1 MFYFTIIILAVLL
14 IVLKT
19 FTVVPAHETKVKERL
34 GKFNKIL
41 TPGFH
46 FMIPFFDR
54 LAYQH
59 DMREQVIDIPSQTC
73 ITRDNIQVDVD
84 GVVYLK
90 VMDAE
95 KASYG
100 IGDYI
105 RASINLAQTT
115 MRSEIGKMDLDNT
128 FSERDAINE
137 NIVRE
142 IDIASDPWG
151 IKVLRYEIRNISPSA
166 HMIETMEKQMEA
178 ERQKRAE
185 ITLANGEKEARINI
199 STADRQEKINLSEG
213 ERQSQINL
221 AEGKASEISALA
233 EATAFSIKRISDALS
248 KPGGQEALKVK
259 LIEQFIEEFGKVI
272 TRSKIT
278 VVPSQLA
285 NIKGLFE
292 GIGKIT
298 RNDRSADTD

>member
-1 MFYFTIIILAVLL
+1 MFYSTVVFLLILF

-19 FTVVPAHETKVKERL
+19 FIIVPTHQSMVKERL
-34 GKFNKIL
+34 GKFNKTL
-41 TPGFH
+41 EPGFH
-46 FMIPFFDR
+46 FLIPFFDKI
-54 LAYQH
+54 AYRH
-59 DMREQVIDIPSQTC
+59 DIREQVLDIPSQNC
-73 ITRDNIQVDVD
+73 ITKDNIQVEVD

-90 VMDAE
+90 VMDVE

-100 IGDYI
+100 IGDYQ

-115 MRSEIGKMDLDNT
+115 MRSEIGKMDLDHT

-142 IDIASDPWG
+142 IDLASDPWG

-185 ITLANGEKEARINI
+185 ITLANAEKEATINL
-199 STADRQEKINLSEG
+199 STAERQEKINYSEG
-213 ERQSQINL
+213 KQQSQINH
-221 AEGKASEISALA
+221 AEGKAKEISSLA
-233 EATAFSIKRISDALS
+233 EATAFSIKRISDALD
-248 KPGGQEALKVK
+248 KPGGSEALKVK
-259 LIEQFIEEFGKVI
+259 LIEQFIDEFGKIINTSNV
-272 TRSKIT
+272 T

-285 NIKGLFE
+285 NIKGIFE
-292 GIGKIT
+292 GLSKV
-298 RNDRSADTD
+298 ADKKTKV